1 MALITAHDIVAGYGA
16 SEEILKGVS
25 LHVNAGEMVS
35 IIGPNGAGKS
45 TFLKVIAGMLKAR
58 RGRIELDGTSIE
70 ALEARRITELG
81 VAFVAQEQNTF
92 PSLSVEENLAIGAY
106 LFKGDRRPRMEAMMT
121 RFPLLRER
129 RRQAARTLS
138 GGQRQTLAVAAA
150 LMASPRL
157 LLLDEPSAGLSP
169 KAAGELFATLQGIR
183 AEGVAIL
190 MVEQNAL
197 AALEISDRAYVLVL
211 GRNAREGEARAIAA
225 DPEIRRL
232 FLGG

>member
-1 MALITAHDIVAGYGA
+1 MVAHDVVAGYGA

-25 LHVNAGEMVS
+25 IRADVGEIVS

-45 TFLKVIAGMLKAR
+45 TFLKVLAGILRLR
-58 RGRIELDGTSIE
+58 RGSVALEGTPIE
-70 ALEARRITELG
+70 AMPARRIAQLG

-92 PSLSVEENLAIGAY
+92 PSLSVEENLAIGGF
-106 LFKGDRRPRMEAMMT
+106 LLKHERNRRIALMME
-121 RFPLLRER
+121 RFPLLGER
-129 RRQAARTLS
+129 RAQAARTLS

-150 LMASPRL
+150 LIAKPKL

-169 KAAGELFATLQGIR
+169 QAAEQLFATLQGIR
-183 AEGVAIL
+183 AEGVGIL

-197 AALEISDRAYVLVL
+197 AALEISDRAYILVL

>member
-1 MALITAHDIVAGYGA
+1 MALIAVADVVAGYGA

-25 LHVNAGEMVS
+25 LHVDTAEIVS

-45 TFLKVIAGMLKAR
+45 TLLKVIAGLLPAR
-58 RGRIELDGTSIE
+58 RGDVVLADRPIGGL
-70 ALEARRITELG
+70 AARKIAQLG

-92 PSLSVEENLAIGAY
+92 PSLSVRENLTIGAY
-106 LFKGDRRPRMEAMMT
+106 LTPQYRAERIERMME

-129 RRQAARTLS
+129 QHRAARTLS
-138 GGQRQTLAVAAA
+138 GGQRQTLAVATA
-150 LMASPRL
+150 LMAEPRL

-169 KAAGELFATLQGIR
+169 KAAEELFRSLQQIR
-183 AEGVAIL
+183 DAGVSIL

-197 AALEISDRAYVLVL
+197 AALAISSRAYILVL
-211 GRNAREGEARAIAA
+211 GRNVREGEAQAIAA
-225 DPEIRRL
+225 DPDIRRL